1 MQKGINV
8 LSLFDGIS
16 GAYEALIK
24 CGIPIGKYYASEIDK
39 NAIAISKYNHPD
51 IIHIGDVTKIKGE
64 DYKSVDL
71 LCGGSPCQNL
81 SVSGDRTGLEGEESK
96 LFYEYVRLKNEIN
109 PKYFL
114 LENVA
119 SMTKENR
126 NKMSA
131 LMGCEPILLNSKI
144 LSAQNRERY
153 YWTNINNGKI
163 DQPKDLKIYLK
174 DIIVD
179 GGVDRDKSYC
189 IDASYAKG
197 GGLENYINKGRRQIV
212 INENNPICVAMRGR
226 KNEEGEYIQKL
237 EFNKEGK
244 TNTITT
250 VGKDNMILLGNL
262 YESGGQAGRVY
273 DIIGKSVTQQSEG
286 GGGGGKGGLYFIP
299 PKKIIGEDNLI
310 PLGHLDKNNCQ
321 GYRVYDVNGKSITQ
335 TAAGGGLGKNTGLY
349 FIPPFNF
356 KLQRTEQAKQ
366 KRKELKQSTGKDH
379 SDFQDKELIPRMD
392 GKSVTVMCNM
402 GDENLL
408 FEGIKIDNNEDENNK
423 LIDNIS
429 EKYPNLSTEE
439 IIELIKKNIRMLYP
453 IEAERLQTLPDNF
466 TQYGINEKGEKYEI
480 SKTQRYR
487 AVGNGFTINI
497 ISYILSWNKEW
508 CESPIFEVEPIRQ
521 ISLF

>member
-1 MQKGINV
+1 
-8 LSLFDGIS
+8 
-16 GAYEALIK
+16 
-24 CGIPIGKYYASEIDK
+24 
-39 NAIAISKYNHPD
+39 
-51 IIHIGDVTKIKGE
+51 
-64 DYKSVDL
+64 
-71 LCGGSPCQNL
+71 
-81 SVSGDRTGLEGEESK
+81 
-96 LFYEYVRLKNEIN
+96 
-109 PKYFL
+109 
-114 LENVA
+114 
-119 SMTKENR
+119 
-126 NKMSA
+126 
-131 LMGCEPILLNSKI
+131 
-144 LSAQNRERY
+144 
-153 YWTNINNGKI
+153 
-163 DQPKDLKIYLK
+163 
-174 DIIVD
+174 
-179 GGVDRDKSYC
+179 
-189 IDASYAKG
+189 
-197 GGLENYINKGRRQIV
+197 
-212 INENNPICVAMRGR
+212 
-226 KNEEGEYIQKL
+226 
-237 EFNKEGK
+237 
-244 TNTITT
+244 
-250 VGKDNMILLGNL
+250 MILLGNL